1 MVPPDLPKGVAPMD
15 CRATQAFL
23 HRVSPGQYHFQR
35 AQYLLGAGP
44 DFIGCEA
51 FGLDRY
57 QKGVEQDEK
66 GVDEALAALR
76 NPIGLEQWR
85 PEAPRY
91 VLARG
96 YRALSKDYEVLA
108 EKQGSAEYHRNAERL
123 LETAKKVEESKALAP
138 ASSVETRA
146 SSCVAVSWF
155 ADAVKGDAVA
165 VRKCL
170 STGTPADSRGL
181 GGMTALMYAALSG
194 KEEIARILLEAKADP
209 NAQDNEGSSA
219 FRDAIVT
226 NYLGIVERL
235 LAKGAQ
241 VDAPD
246 DEGTTALMDSA
257 AMGFSDTVE
266 HLLAAG
272 ASVNVR
278 AQDGSSALL
287 DAAAAMSGHGAQ
299 RSRILIMLI
308 SKGADVNVADW
319 DGITPLLAAAVQND
333 TTTLEALVRAGAH
346 LDAAN
351 RDGETALELGAK
363 EDRVQTVDFLLSH
376 NANPNL
382 ATQQGETPLML
393 AAKGLRKNNH
403 SPVVATATLPT
414 AANFASFPS
423 Q

>member
-1 MVPPDLPKGVAPMD
+1 MFRRATQLFPRKSSVFSFFSTFGLVFCLSSGLSSAPQAPPEIEQKREEAIRKLLEAPPFFWDEKHQGPTMVPPDLPKGVAPMD
-15 CRATQAFL
+15 CRAAQAFL

-219 FRDAIVT
+219 FR
-226 NYLGIVERL
+226 ERDSH
-235 LAKGAQ
+235 Q
-241 VDAPD
+241 SPRHR
-246 DEGTTALMDSA
+246 GT
-257 AMGFSDTVE
+257 
-266 HLLAAG
+266 
-272 ASVNVR
+272 AS
-278 AQDGSSALL
+278 G
-287 DAAAAMSGHGAQ
+287 
-299 RSRILIMLI
+299 
-308 SKGADVNVADW
+308 
-319 DGITPLLAAAVQND
+319 
-333 TTTLEALVRAGAH
+333 
-346 LDAAN
+346 
-351 RDGETALELGAK
+351 
-363 EDRVQTVDFLLSH
+363 
-376 NANPNL
+376 
-382 ATQQGETPLML
+382 
-393 AAKGLRKNNH
+393 
-403 SPVVATATLPT
+403 
-414 AANFASFPS
+414 
-423 Q
+423 